1 MALGC
6 HYLYAAGDA
15 DTLRVKTVMEYAATH
30 PVAVTGE
37 DTDLLVLLCHHAQL
51 SSRPI
56 IFRSDRIESSNI
68 QDLKEK
74 LGEETMGLE
83 YFLGK
88 FSAYL
93 LQVTEKGSFF
103 LQGIL

>member
-56 IFRSDRIESSNI
+56 IFRSDRIAGNNH
-68 QDLKEK
+68 
-74 LGEETMGLE
+74 
-83 YFLGK
+83 
-88 FSAYL
+88 
-93 LQVTEKGSFF
+93 
-103 LQGIL
+103 